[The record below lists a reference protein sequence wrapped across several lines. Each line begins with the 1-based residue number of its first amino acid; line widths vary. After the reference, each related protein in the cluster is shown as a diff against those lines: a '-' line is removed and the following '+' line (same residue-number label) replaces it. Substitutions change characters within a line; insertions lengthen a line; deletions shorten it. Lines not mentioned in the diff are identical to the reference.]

1 MATITSA
8 AMVTRTTKARWVSGP
23 GRDKETAKQAR
34 RAAVV
39 MAGTMILWMG
49 AQVVGGEMGW
59 PVKYT
64 LLVDLAA
71 LAGFIWSL
79 AVTYQI
85 WRKRRG

>member
-1 MATITSA
+1 M
-8 AMVTRTTKARWVSGP
+8 KAPAPKDDG
-23 GRDKETAKQAR
+23 TARQAR
-34 RAAVV
+34 QVAIV
-39 MAGTMILWMG
+39 MVATMVLWMG

-59 PVKYT
+59 PAELT
-64 LLVDLAA
+64 LLFDLAA

>member
-1 MATITSA
+1 MATT
-8 AMVTRTTKARWVSGP
+8 MVTRITRAARMSAP
-23 GRDKETAKQAR
+23 GRDQETAKQAR
-34 RAAVV
+34 RAAIV

-49 AQVVGGEMGW
+49 AQVVGRDMGW
-59 PVKYT
+59 PDTYA
-64 LLVDLAA
+64 LLFDLAA

>member
-1 MATITSA
+1 M
-8 AMVTRTTKARWVSGP
+8 KAPAPKDDG
-23 GRDKETAKQAR
+23 TARQAR
-34 RAAVV
+34 RAAIV

-59 PVKYT
+59 PAKFT

-71 LAGFIWSL
+71 LAGFILSL

>member
-1 MATITSA
+1 MKAPVPQDDGLA
-8 AMVTRTTKARWVSGP
+8 RKARL
-23 GRDKETAKQAR
+23 
-34 RAAVV
+34 AAIV
-39 MAGTMILWMG
+39 MAATMILWMG

-59 PVKYT
+59 PAELT
-64 LLVDLAA
+64 LLFDLAA

>member
-8 AMVTRTTKARWVSGP
+8 AMVTRATKARWVSVP

>member
-1 MATITSA
+1 MAMT
-8 AMVTRTTKARWVSGP
+8 MVMRTTRAARMSAP

-34 RAAVV
+34 RAAIV

-49 AQVVGGEMGW
+49 AQVVGRDMGW
-59 PVKYT
+59 PAKYA
-64 LLVDLAA
+64 LLFDLAA

>member
-1 MATITSA
+1 M
-8 AMVTRTTKARWVSGP
+8 KGP
-23 GRDKETAKQAR
+23 GRDQETAKQAR
-34 RAAVV
+34 LAAIV

-59 PVKYT
+59 PAKFT

>member
-1 MATITSA
+1 MTTMATT
-8 AMVTRTTKARWVSGP
+8 MVTRITRAARVSAP
-23 GRDKETAKQAR
+23 GRDQETAKQAR
-34 RAAVV
+34 RAAIV

-79 AVTYQI
+79 VVTYQI

>member
-1 MATITSA
+1 MT
-8 AMVTRTTKARWVSGP
+8 GP
-23 GRDKETAKQAR
+23 GRDQETAKQAR
-34 RAAVV
+34 LAAIV

-59 PVKYT
+59 PVRLIY
-64 LLVDLAA
+64 LFDLAA

>member
-1 MATITSA
+1 M
-8 AMVTRTTKARWVSGP
+8 KGP
-23 GRDKETAKQAR
+23 AQDQVTAKQAR
-34 RAAVV
+34 LAAVV
-39 MAGTMILWMG
+39 MAATMILWMG
-49 AQVVGGEMGW
+49 LQVVGGEMGW

-85 WRKRRG
+85 WRRRRG

>member
-1 MATITSA
+1 MTTMVMTMVMRITRAVRVSA
-8 AMVTRTTKARWVSGP
+8 P
-23 GRDKETAKQAR
+23 GRDQETAKQAR

-49 AQVVGGEMGW
+49 VQVVGGEMGW
-59 PVKYT
+59 PAKYT
-64 LLVDLAA
+64 LLVDLTA

>member
-1 MATITSA
+1 MT
-8 AMVTRTTKARWVSGP
+8 GP
-23 GRDKETAKQAR
+23 GRDQETAKQAR
-34 RAAVV
+34 RAAIV

-49 AQVVGGEMGW
+49 AQVVGRDMGW
-59 PVKYT
+59 AVKYA
-64 LLVDLAA
+64 LLIDLAA